1 MPKIPRSPPAAA
13 LNKSQSASES
23 DIARATSMAF
33 EDVNVTQRDSKRRR
47 LSDTEKE
54 SEREDFRNIIREE
67 LHVMLQSLQS
77 QQNTRLDALEKHFT
91 EIKAQECEIKKIN
104 PTLLELK
111 NTNANIDSTISFLAS
126 QNEDLKKR
134 LEQMEAESRKDK
146 EHIGV
151 LEQRIED
158 LQREGRKANLEI
170 KNVPKLTDETRQ
182 TLIGMV
188 TKLSETVGY
197 KLNEGHITDIYRVKG
212 KKGATADTPI
222 VVETSSAIIKTELLT
237 RCKAY
242 NRRTKEKLCAKH
254 LGLKKNEDTP
264 IFVSEQLTAKAAR
277 LFFLA
282 RELVKNN
289 TYKYCWTAYGRIY
302 LRENDT
308 SPVITVR
315 AEAQISSLMLKT

>member
-54 SEREDFRNIIREE
+54 SERDDFRNIIREE

-134 LEQMEAESRKDK
+134 LEQMEAENRKDK

-212 KKGATADTPI
+212 KKGATADDC
-222 VVETSSAIIKTELLT
+222 KLLT

-242 NRRTKEKLCAKH
+242 NRKTKEKLCAKH
-254 LGLKKNEDTP
+254 LGLKKNED
-264 IFVSEQLTAKAAR
+264 AAR